1 MADTRKQATPADAA
15 ELERQRAEDR
25 AESAAEAEANR
36 ADETIPGGR
45 YITSD
50 GRTVNANGEEITDDG
65 KVKK

>member
-1 MADTRKQATPADAA
+1 MPESRKTQDADAA
-15 ELERQRAEDR
+15 EMERQRAEDR

-45 YITSD
+45 YLAAD
-50 GRTVNANGEEITDDG
+50 GKTLVNANGEEIDNDG

>member
-1 MADTRKQATPADAA
+1 MAETRKQTPVDAA

-50 GRTVNANGEEITDDG
+50 GRTVNANGEEIDDKG
-65 KVKK
+65 NVKK